1 MEKLQIQNL
10 QELLQTRN
18 DVDKLQEIV
27 SSTIDN
33 KILGICKNKICKS
46 LKKKGY
52 IIKSY
57 EFSYNNFLLEIEV
70 PNWKKCWWV
79 MGNDG
84 IKLFSGIWKNSK
96 ERVYKKDIAMLKDV
110 YNESD
115 GDYNYIGWDWHDD
128 YELNDEFWINLEV
141 HSVKFVNFIIS
152 EIEWVKEATRNI
164 KL

>member
-1 MEKLQIQNL
+1 
-10 QELLQTRN
+10 
-18 DVDKLQEIV
+18 
-27 SSTIDN
+27 
-33 KILGICKNKICKS
+33 
-46 LKKKGY
+46 
-52 IIKSY
+52 
-57 EFSYNNFLLEIEV
+57 
-70 PNWKKCWWV
+70 
-79 MGNDG
+79 
-84 IKLFSGIWKNSK
+84 
-96 ERVYKKDIAMLKDV
+96 MLKDV